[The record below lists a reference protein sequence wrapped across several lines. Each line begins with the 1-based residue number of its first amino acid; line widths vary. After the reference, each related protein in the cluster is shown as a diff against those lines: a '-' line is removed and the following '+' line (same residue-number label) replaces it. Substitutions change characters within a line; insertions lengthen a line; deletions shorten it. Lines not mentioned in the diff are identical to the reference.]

1 MKRRIINFSIS
12 VLITGGLFLSSCD
25 KTPTAETPADPA
37 TANAKSQQA
46 YTELENQLSSSGSLD
61 NKDFTKAEQLY
72 TDAVTADPSNPTAN
86 FGAAFAKIL
95 NINGDAQVKD
105 MMNRWEGWNPS
116 SQSSIL
122 HFGIPKGTSDM
133 NLPTAALGKNLV
145 KIFKVA
151 TTDPPTITEMQNVVR
166 DRILP
171 RIDYAI
177 ARLAIVEQH
186 PEFEL
191 RISGKMQG
199 SAGQK
204 DLYLD
209 LTEVY
214 VMDAALQGMKAFIEQ
229 FLVFKFGL
237 TAYTSQALVTA
248 LKQDNSA
255 FFVLASDGAA
265 HAQNVK
271 SSMVTAVEKIR
282 SGIQFLKN
290 ETDTQDDDIIKRGS
304 GGIADKDLDTVL
316 IYLDK
321 VKSALTGTYTVDLK
335 AADSDNNNYTISVNL
350 NNFFNNLP
358 QNPKQAWFP
367 TYTVDTTSRGDIL
380 WHWQA
385 QDYASFTFPDPTF
398 SGLFPGMSNET
409 LKRLLYID
417 EDFSWQFS
425 LSLNDDNGTLPSN
438 VSLKIVVN
446 GSTYN
451 SKPDQYG
458 YYSPYSRQC
467 NFMIPDN
474 DNKPVQQ
481 LIAVLNGIETPL
493 QFNGAV
499 PTVHLKSYDYGGAD
513 ITRAPQN
520 ITASYSSNSIF
531 VNLVRYANYRI
542 ERSVNSGSFV
552 EVNSSYTSN
561 YTDTNLLAKTSYS
574 YRALRS
580 SSSFYYYGY
589 TASRQNN
596 YTNSTVSITTP

>member
-1 MKRRIINFSIS
+1 MKRRSIVF
-12 VLITGGLFLSSCD
+12 VLIILVTGGLFLSSCD
-25 KTPTAETPADPA
+25 KSPTADKSADPA

-46 YTELENQLSSSGSLD
+46 YTELENQLSASGSLD

-72 TDAVTADPSNPTAN
+72 TDAVTADPANPTAN
-86 FGAAFAKIL
+86 FGAAFTKIL

-105 MMNRWEGWNPS
+105 MINRWEGWNPT
-116 SQSSIL
+116 SQSSIFQ
-122 HFGIPKGTSDM
+122 FGIPKSTSNM

-177 ARLAIVEQH
+177 ARLAIVESH

-214 VMDAALQGMKAFIEQ
+214 VMDAALQGMKAFVEQ

-237 TAYTSQALVTA
+237 TAYTSQAVVTA
-248 LKQDNSA
+248 LRQDNST

-271 SSMVTAVEKIR
+271 SSLVTAVGKIR
-282 SGIQFLKN
+282 SGINFLKN
-290 ETDTQDDDIIKRGS
+290 ETDNQDDDIIKKGS

-316 IYLDK
+316 TYLNK
-321 VKSALTGTYTVDLK
+321 VETALTGTYSIELK
-335 AADSDNNNYTISVNL
+335 ASDSDNNNYTISVSL
-350 NNFFNNLP
+350 SNFFGNLP

-367 TYTVDTTSRGDIL
+367 TYTVDTTSGGDIQ

-385 QDYASFTFPDPTF
+385 QDYASFTFPDPSF
-398 SGLFPGMSNET
+398 SGLFPGMTNET

-417 EDFSWQFS
+417 KEFAWRFSVNLYDENS
-425 LSLNDDNGTLPSN
+425 TLPSS

-446 GSTYN
+446 GKTYN
-451 SKPDQYG
+451 SKPGNSD
-458 YYSPYSRQC
+458 YSGPYSKQC
-467 NFMIPDN
+467 EFYLFDN
-474 DNKPVQQ
+474 DSKPVQQ
-481 LIAVLNGIETPL
+481 ISAVLNGVETPL
-493 QFNGAV
+493 QFNGTA
-499 PTVHLKSYDYGGAD
+499 PTVHLKSSDYASAD
-513 ITRAPQN
+513 VTLANQN
-520 ITASYSSNSIF
+520 ITATYSSNNIF
-531 VNLVRYANYRI
+531 VDFVRYAYYRV

-552 EVNSSYTSN
+552 ELNSSYMSSYN
-561 YTDTNLLAKTSYS
+561 DFNILGNTNYS
-574 YRALRS
+574 YRALRLGN
-580 SSSFYYYGY
+580 YNYYGY
-589 TASRQNN
+589 SVYRQNN
-596 YTNSTVSITTP
+596 YTNTVSIKTP

>member
-1 MKRRIINFSIS
+1 MKRRSIAFLFFIL
-12 VLITGGLFLSSCD
+12 VTGGLFLSSCD
-25 KTPTAETPADPA
+25 KTPTADNSADPA

-46 YTELENQLSSSGSLD
+46 YTELENQLSASGSLD

-86 FGAAFAKIL
+86 FGAAFTKIL
-95 NINGDAQVKD
+95 NINSDAQVKD
-105 MMNRWEGWNPS
+105 MINRWEGWNPT

-122 HFGIPKGTSDM
+122 HFGIPKGTNDM
-133 NLPTAALGKNLV
+133 SLPTAALGKNLV

-177 ARLAIVEQH
+177 ARLAIVESH
-186 PEFEL
+186 PEFRL

-214 VMDAALQGMKAFIEQ
+214 VMDAALQGMKALVEQ
-229 FLVFKFGL
+229 FLIFKFGL
-237 TAYTSQALVTA
+237 TAYTSQAVVAA
-248 LKQDNSA
+248 LKQDNST

-271 SSMVTAVEKIR
+271 SSMVTAVGKIR
-282 SGIQFLKN
+282 SGINFLKN
-290 ETDTQDDDIIKRGS
+290 ETDNQDNDIIKRGS

-316 IYLDK
+316 TYLNK
-321 VKSALTGTYTVDLK
+321 VETALTSTYSVDLK
-335 AADSDNNNYTISVNL
+335 ASDSDNNNYTIQISL
-350 NNFFNNLP
+350 TNFFNNLP

-380 WHWQA
+380 WRWQA

-398 SGLFPGMSNET
+398 SGLFPGMSNEA

-417 EDFSWQFS
+417 EDFGWHLS

-438 VSLKIVVN
+438 ASLKIVVN
-446 GSTYN
+446 GTTYN
-451 SKPDQYG
+451 SKPDKYG

-467 NFMIPDN
+467 DFIILDN
-474 DNKPVQQ
+474 GNNQVQQ
-481 LIAVLNGIETPL
+481 IIAVLNGQESLL
-493 QFNGAV
+493 QFNGAI
-499 PTVHLKSYDYGGAD
+499 PTVHLKSYDYGMAD
-513 ITRAPQN
+513 ITLAPQN
-520 ITASYSSNSIF
+520 ITATYSSNSIF
-531 VNLVRYANYRI
+531 VNFVRYAYYRI
-542 ERSVNSGSFV
+542 ERSVNSGSFAKV
-552 EVNSSYTSN
+552 DSSYRSS
-561 YTDTNLLAKTSYS
+561 YSDTNISSNTTYS
-574 YRALRS
+574 YRAMRLAN
-580 SSSFYYYGY
+580 YYYSQY
-589 TASRQNN
+589 NASRQNN
-596 YTNSTVSITTP
+596 YTNTVSIKTP